1 MLFFYWISHLL
12 KHQPPQKTHNTKHS
26 RHRTM
31 KNNQTSSII
40 LDLFFFEKKNTWIY
54 PTFFWGSKPTDV
66 ATPWANGPVVTSTPV
81 VSPLRENQLEVPGVW
96 MHQPKRWLAGC
107 WGFLNPTVSIRKIYM
122 KKNIYF
128 LLASIG
134 SLHCPTFQRSGGSE
148 GFVGSAVRNRTKLGV
163 ARAFGTKLSKLL
175 RVWTDHHWTTPPVA
189 SYCHTYCTKPRQY
202 RIYL

>member
-1 MLFFYWISHLL
+1 
-12 KHQPPQKTHNTKHS
+12 
-26 RHRTM
+26 M
-31 KNNQTSSII
+31 KNNQTSIKHPWPVV
-40 LDLFFFEKKNTWIY
+40 FFREKKTPKKTREI
-54 PTFFWGSKPTDV
+54 FQLFWGSKPTDV

-81 VSPLRENQLEVPGVW
+81 VSPLRENQLEEPGGLDAPSQTVG
-96 MHQPKRWLAGC
+96 WLAVGDF
-107 WGFLNPTVSIRKIYM
+107 WTQQYVSGKYIW

-175 RVWTDHHWTTPPVA
+175 RVWTDHHWTTPPR
-189 SYCHTYCTKPRQY
+189 S
-202 RIYL
+202 